1 MWTSSNGL
9 CYAEVAKQKCISS
22 SKNKVIIYNNKLI
35 IYNNK
40 VINNNNNNGLAS
52 SG

>member
-1 MWTSSNGL
+1 MWPSSNGL

-22 SKNKVIIYNNKLI
+22 SNNKVIIYNNKLI

-40 VINNNNNNGLAS
+40 VINNNSNNGLAS